1 MRFWKFFGTGQEG
14 IGEQLRRKY
23 ASFRRLLTT
32 NNEILKEITELEGV
46 LTGSREMQLTDIQDI
61 TASIQKKVE
70 TMVQDLNLLADGHYG
85 ELQAKVQKIAAGIE
99 DEYRQIHGG
108 PITHLCIPLEE
119 IVRELADAVG
129 GKTSNLGEVRN
140 RVGLPVP
147 QGFSVTAF
155 AYRSFIEGSGI
166 QERLDEL
173 WNRLDLKDP
182 AGFSRIA
189 AQMMQLVREAQL
201 QQDVEE
207 EIALAAHDLYR
218 KAHGKARA
226 SIRSSAIGEDGRST
240 FAGLYST
247 FLNIPIEQILR
258 RYREVV
264 ASKFNSRALFYMLTH
279 GYRESEI
286 AMSVGCFLMV
296 DALAAGVAYSV
307 DPTDDALNRMLIS
320 AVWGL
325 GKPVVDGTVSPDA
338 YVVSR
343 RPGKGILEI
352 RTVKKETRL
361 VPAPDE
367 GLVEER
373 VPVEMQEKPCLTEEQ
388 ILKLVEY
395 MRALET
401 HYRCPQDVEWALDR
415 SGRLYILQTRAL
427 RIADWNRQAAKS
439 GVPFTDRQVILQGG
453 RRAAPGAGCGPVVH
467 ADSDSD
473 LSAFPVGGVL
483 VARQTS
489 PKFVEVM
496 TRAAAILTDVGS
508 ATGHMA
514 SLSREYRV
522 PTIVD
527 IGCATSLPAGLEV
540 TVDATNLKV
549 LEGRVEEIVVEGLRN
564 LQPRR
569 DMPSFAL
576 IERIVARV
584 ARLNL
589 TDPSRN
595 AFRAKNCQT
604 YHDVARFC
612 HEMAI
617 WEMFSLNDYRN
628 LGEKGLAFRLES
640 EIPLG
645 IYIIDLGGGLDRDL
659 PGGIVKPDQIVSI
672 PMRALWKGMNT
683 PGIRWGGA
691 RPIDLKGFLSVLANT
706 MYDSAKGE
714 RELGDNSYAIVSSN
728 YLNFGS
734 RLGYHF
740 TTLDSVCCADL
751 NDNYILFRFKGGAAD
766 IERRIRRTRFVGE
779 ILAHYRFAVDQRED
793 LLHAWVKKLPK
804 DSVED
809 LLTMVGRL
817 IGCARQL
824 DVVMDAEA
832 TVERCEEAFI
842 SGQYEF
848 FDFQRRQPRP
858 EP

>member
-1 MRFWKFFGTGQEG
+1 MDQEG
-14 IGEQLRRKY
+14 TGEQLKRKY

-46 LTGSREMQLTDIQDI
+46 LVGGKEMVLQDIQSI
-61 TASIQKKVE
+61 TASIRKNVE
-70 TMVQDLNLLADGHYG
+70 MMVEDLNLLADGHYW
-85 ELQAKVQKIAAGIE
+85 ELQPRVAKIALGIE
-99 DEYRQIHGG
+99 EEYRQVHGG
-108 PITHLCIPLEE
+108 PITRLCIPLEG
-119 IVRELADAVG
+119 IGRELADAVG

-140 RVGLPVP
+140 RIGLPVP
-147 QGFSVTAF
+147 QGFSVTSF
-155 AYRSFIEGSGI
+155 AYRSFVEASGI
-166 QERLDEL
+166 QDRLDEL
-173 WNRLDLKDP
+173 WNRLDLEDRP
-182 AGFSRIA
+182 GLSRISA
-189 AQMMQLVREAQL
+189 AMMQLVREAPIR
-201 QQDVEE
+201 QDVEE

-218 KAHGKARA
+218 KAHGRARA

-240 FAGLYST
+240 FAGLYAT

-258 RYREVV
+258 RYKEVV

-296 DALAAGVAYSV
+296 DAVAAGVAYSV
-307 DPTDDALNRMLIS
+307 DPTDAALNRMLIS

-373 VPVEMQEKPCLTEEQ
+373 VPVEMQETPCLTEEQ
-388 ILKLVEY
+388 IMKLVEY

-415 SGRLYILQTRAL
+415 SGRLYVLQTRAL
-427 RIADWNRQAAKS
+427 RTGDWNRQASKPEIPGAERR
-439 GVPFTDRQVILQGG
+439 VVLQGG
-453 RRAAPGAGCGPVVH
+453 RRASPGVGCGPVVH
-467 ADSDSD
+467 AESDSD

-489 PKFVEVM
+489 PRFVEVM
-496 TRAAAILTDVGS
+496 TRASAILTDVGS

-514 SLSREYRV
+514 SLSREYHV

-527 IGCATSLPAGLEV
+527 IGRATELPAGLEV
-540 TVDATNLKV
+540 TVDATNLRV
-549 LEGRVEEIVVEGLRN
+549 IEGLVEEMVVENLRN
-564 LQPRR
+564 LQPRV
-569 DMPSFAL
+569 DLPSFAL

-589 TDPSRN
+589 TDPSKN

-640 EIPLG
+640 DIPLG
-645 IYIIDLGGGLDRDL
+645 IYIIDLGGGLEGNL
-659 PGGIVKPDQIVSI
+659 QGGIVKPDQIVSV
-672 PMRALWKGMNT
+672 PMRALWKGMST

-706 MYDSAKGE
+706 MYDPAKGE

-740 TTLDSVCCADL
+740 TTLDSVCGGNL
-751 NDNYILFRFKGGAAD
+751 NENYILFRFKGGAAD

-793 LLHAWVKKLPK
+793 LLHAWVKKLPG
-804 DSVED
+804 DSLEA
-809 LLTMVGRL
+809 LLSMVGRL

-842 SGQYEF
+842 NGQYEF
-848 FDFQRRQPRP
+848 FDFQRKQSGL

>member
-1 MRFWKFFGTGQEG
+1 MRFWKFFGPVTEH

-23 ASFRRLLTT
+23 ASFRRLLNT
-32 NNEILKEITELEGV
+32 NNEVLKEITELEGTLV
-46 LTGSREMQLTDIQDI
+46 GGREMDLSEIQAITDHIRKD
-61 TASIQKKVE
+61 VE
-70 TMVQDLNLLADGHYG
+70 TMVEDLNVLANGHYR
-85 ELQAKVQKIAAGIE
+85 ELQHKLEKIAAGIE
-99 DEYRQIHGG
+99 EEYRQVHGV
-108 PITHLCIPLEE
+108 PITRLCIPLEG

-129 GKTSNLGEVRN
+129 GKVSNLGEVRN

-147 QGFSVTAF
+147 QGFAVTSF
-155 AYRSFIEGSGI
+155 AYRSFVEGSGI
-166 QERLDEL
+166 QDRLNEL
-173 WNRLDLKDP
+173 WNRLDLEDRV
-182 AGFSRIA
+182 GLSRISA
-189 AQMMQLVREAQL
+189 EMMHLVREARIPQNL
-201 QQDVEE
+201 EE

-258 RYREVV
+258 RYKEVV
-264 ASKFNSRALFYMLTH
+264 ASKFSSRALFYMLTH
-279 GYRESEI
+279 GFREVEI

-296 DALAAGVAYSV
+296 DAVAAGVAYSV
-307 DPTDDALNRMLIS
+307 DPTDPALNKMLIS

-325 GKPVVDGTVSPDA
+325 GKPVVDGTVTPDS

-343 RPGKGILEI
+343 RSAKGILEI
-352 RTVKKETRL
+352 RTARKEIRL

-367 GLVEER
+367 GLMEEPLPAGMR
-373 VPVEMQEKPCLTEEQ
+373 DQPCLTEEQ

-395 MRALET
+395 LRALET

-427 RIADWNRQAAKS
+427 RIGDWKRQEQQSDA
-439 GVPFTDRQVILQGG
+439 PDTERNPILAGG
-453 RRAAPGAGCGPVVH
+453 RMAAPGAGCGPVVH
-467 ADSDSD
+467 AESDHD
-473 LSAFPVGGVL
+473 LRVFPAGGVL

-496 TRAAAILTDVGS
+496 TRAAAILTNVGS
-508 ATGHMA
+508 PTGHMA
-514 SLSREYRV
+514 SLSREYHV

-527 IGCATSLPAGLEV
+527 MGRATDLPEGLEV
-540 TVDATNLKV
+540 TVDATHLKV
-549 LEGRVEEIVVEGLRN
+549 FEGRMEEIIVGGLRS
-564 LQPRR
+564 LPARP
-569 DMPSFAL
+569 DLPSFAL
-576 IERIVARV
+576 LERVVARI

-589 TDPSRN
+589 TDPSKN

-617 WEMFSLNDYRN
+617 WEMFSINDYRN

-645 IYIIDLGGGLDRDL
+645 IYIVDLGGGLN
-659 PGGIVKPDQIVSI
+659 PGIQGSTVKPEQIISA
-672 PMRALWKGMNT
+672 PMSALWKGMST

-691 RPIDLKGFLSVLANT
+691 RPIDLKGFLSVIANT

-728 YLNFGS
+728 YVNFGS

-740 TTLDSVCCADL
+740 TTLDSVCDDNL

-766 IERRIRRTRFVGE
+766 IERRVRRTRFVGE
-779 ILAHYRFAVDQRED
+779 ILAHYRFAIDQRDD
-793 LLHAWVKKLPK
+793 LLHAWVRKLPRA
-804 DSVED
+804 DTED
-809 LLTMVGRL
+809 LLIMVGRL

-824 DVVMDAEA
+824 DVIMDAEA
-832 TVERCEEAFI
+832 TLEHCEEAFLN
-842 SGQYEF
+842 GAYEF
-848 FDFQRRQPRP
+848 FDFKGTGISSNG
-858 EP
+858 